1 MAGQFTT
8 TAEEMRAL
16 SARITEVNGQ
26 VQGEISKLNSLIS
39 EVAGGWQGQA
49 ATAYHTLQ
57 QNWNDDANQLNKVLD
72 EIRAAIDAT
81 TKNYSQ
87 TEEEQRS
94 SIAGVT
100 GA

>member
-16 SARITEVNGQ
+16 STRITQVNEQINTEVKN
-26 VQGEISKLNSLIS
+26 LNALIG

-57 QNWNDDANQLNKVLD
+57 QRWNDDVTALNNVLND
-72 EIRAAIDAT
+72 IRGAIDAT
-81 TKNYSQ
+81 TKNYST
-87 TEEEQRS
+87 TEDDQRS
-94 SIAGVT
+94 ALNGVP